1 MPHIQ
6 QGLVRKSKSISTRTE
21 LEKRSKNYR
30 NNHVALE
37 SSQIQFQTKTDEN
50 SAYSAPFWSK
60 TSRLQVIPDGRRELI
75 KMVQSMPE
83 SSFELSLKDIVED
96 RTNVQEEQQE
106 VAKKIE
112 QKNRKFRRS
121 QMLRSQSVDS
131 GVFLLK
137 LFLPACPSSRKRSM
151 IGKSSKVSQSPLF
164 DGSETVVDKE
174 WWSVRFLVS
183 GKSKNS
189 CSSSRYVS

>member
-30 NNHVALE
+30 NNHVGLE

-75 KMVQSMPE
+75 KMVQNMPE

-137 LFLPACPSSRKRSM
+137 LFLPACLSSRKRSM